1 MHWGGY
7 TEWKKERGTLHPSRT
22 SPEKLHRHLRINQ
35 LVWQQNRDG
44 TLGFFTLVMVC
55 VGNNV
60 CKMAEMLPPPS
71 TKQPCK
77 KSTLKSLPESYEVS
91 NGSTLPICLITVG
104 LVVDSLKPIPL
115 QMVSCGDP
123 IPLAG
128 N

>member
-1 MHWGGY
+1 M
-7 TEWKKERGTLHPSRT
+7 
-22 SPEKLHRHLRINQ
+22 I
-35 LVWQQNRDG
+35 
-44 TLGFFTLVMVC
+44 F

-60 CKMAEMLPPPS
+60 CKMAETLPLPS

-77 KSTLKSLPESYEVS
+77 KSTLKSLPESYKVS
-91 NGSTLPICLITVG
+91 NGPTLPICLITVV

-115 QMVSCGDP
+115 QMVSHGDP